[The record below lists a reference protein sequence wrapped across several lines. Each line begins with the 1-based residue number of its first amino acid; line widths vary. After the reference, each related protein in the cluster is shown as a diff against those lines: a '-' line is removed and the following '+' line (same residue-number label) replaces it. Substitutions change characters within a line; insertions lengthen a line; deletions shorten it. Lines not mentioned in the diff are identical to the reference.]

1 MACTRPAA
9 QSTLTLARVVR
20 CAPAD
25 ADNGVHGQADLR
37 APLTRISHR
46 SAARMHSFPDTPGVH
61 AMEAGKQPASIHL
74 LSRDN
79 PHPHTFS
86 HMYVVRHWRITSS
99 NTGH

>member
-1 MACTRPAA
+1 MGAPLRRYGDAVSHQHMLACCHPSALHGLTRRGSSSTTSMACTRPAA

-61 AMEAGKQPASIHL
+61 AM
-74 LSRDN
+74 
-79 PHPHTFS
+79 
-86 HMYVVRHWRITSS
+86 
-99 NTGH
+99 